1 MIVPR
6 GKGATLMKT
15 SKQEIIK
22 YGLIASLLANFTI
35 GGKYVIDSKEYEQ
48 KIHKLDQYNQELSA
62 EFDNLLEISSD
73 LSKKQQENTN
83 KIILLKDEL
92 KQVKSKNKLILKENI
107 KLKKELKRKE
117 VSGKRKLNM
126 TLTFYGSD
134 CSGCSG
140 ITKSGISVKN
150 SIYYKGYNVIAADP
164 KVIPLHSII
173 KIETKN
179 RTFYGY
185 VADTGSAIKNNVL
198 DVLVGSEAESYKY
211 GRQQAAVTVIREG
224 GNS

>member
-1 MIVPR
+1 MVKIN
-6 GKGATLMKT
+6 
-15 SKQEIIK
+15 KQDVIK
-22 YGLIASLLANFTI
+22 YGLLASLFTNFTI
-35 GGKYVIDSKEYEQ
+35 GCKYVFDFKEHEQ
-48 KIHKLDQYNQELSA
+48 KIHKLEQYNKELSMGIN
-62 EFDNLLEISSD
+62 DLVKISSK
-73 LSKKQQENTN
+73 LSKKQQESRN
-83 KIILLKDEL
+83 KIILLRDEL
-92 KQVKSKNKLILKENI
+92 KQIINKNKLILKENI

-211 GRQQAAVTVIREG
+211 GRQQATVTVIREG